1 MGKHKS
7 PSRIPPSIAAK
18 IRAQSTSPDPPP
30 RSSPGSD
37 ETVPQSKVPANVTAS
52 APPTTSQGHVE
63 PPQEGSVVG
72 TPEVDA
78 SASNSK
84 PSSVLPLDT
93 EVNST
98 AKTSWR
104 DKVKGSPSRLSK
116 KGTPFQLESGEWC
129 ITIPNAIVE
138 KNLKKWDSFIVGQFN
153 GNMPSH
159 GALHAILNGIWSFK
173 NRDIT
178 VSKLGPKI
186 VLIKVPCPA
195 TRCRVLLQG
204 IWNIEGQTM
213 FVTDYSPRV
222 SPTMP
227 ELVEAPVWLE
237 LRGVPPH
244 FFNEESLERIA
255 GLVGDPLYLHPTT
268 ANMTNLEVAK
278 VFTVVSL
285 TEPLPEAVNA
295 QFESGEVVRVGVSC
309 PWLPPTCSFCKE
321 TGHTIRRC
329 PSAPIT
335 CENCKSTSHVTDLC
349 PRGKKSVVPDNSTSD
364 KELTTAQQKR
374 KQKKKEAR
382 QRKKAKLAAAK
393 LAATT
398 KDSPRTAKDY
408 LTDPSA
414 S

>member
-104 DKVKGSPSRLSK
+104 DK
-116 KGTPFQLESGEWC
+116 
-129 ITIPNAIVE
+129 
-138 KNLKKWDSFIVGQFN
+138 
-153 GNMPSH
+153 
-159 GALHAILNGIWSFK
+159 
-173 NRDIT
+173 
-178 VSKLGPKI
+178 
-186 VLIKVPCPA
+186 
-195 TRCRVLLQG
+195 
-204 IWNIEGQTM
+204 
-213 FVTDYSPRV
+213 
-222 SPTMP
+222 
-227 ELVEAPVWLE
+227 
-237 LRGVPPH
+237 
-244 FFNEESLERIA
+244 
-255 GLVGDPLYLHPTT
+255 
-268 ANMTNLEVAK
+268 
-278 VFTVVSL
+278 
-285 TEPLPEAVNA
+285 
-295 QFESGEVVRVGVSC
+295 
-309 PWLPPTCSFCKE
+309 
-321 TGHTIRRC
+321 
-329 PSAPIT
+329 
-335 CENCKSTSHVTDLC
+335 
-349 PRGKKSVVPDNSTSD
+349 KSVVPDNSTSD